1 MKKYL
6 FSFLSVVFL
15 AGFNMLDAAQIKI
28 AASLPDLASIA
39 SYIGGDKVE
48 TFSIARGNANSHYIE
63 VLPSYMI
70 RVSRANVY
78 LKVGLALDQW
88 ADDIIQGSRNGK
100 LTVVDCSGDIPVLE
114 KPTKADSILGDVH
127 SQGNPHYWLNPAN
140 GIIIAN
146 NILNALIKIDPEN
159 GEYYRSNFNRFK
171 QETENR
177 LINWKDKMSRIEV
190 KKLIGYH
197 SSWVYF
203 ADAFGLTI
211 SGYIEPLPGIP
222 PTGKHLSEL
231 INIIKSN
238 DIKILLQEPYFPD
251 DGPKFL
257 YRQTGI
263 KPFKVAPSCIGT
275 GKDEYFRHFDE
286 VINKIT
292 S

>member
-1 MKKYL
+1 MKKSL
-6 FSFLSVVFL
+6 FSFLLVIFW

-39 SYIGGDKVE
+39 SYIGGNKVE
-48 TFSIARGNANSHYIE
+48 TFSIARWNANPHYVE

-70 RVSRANVY
+70 RVARANVY

-100 LTVVDCSGDIPVLE
+100 LTVVDCSRDIPVLE
-114 KPTKADSILGDVH
+114 KPAKADAILCDVH
-127 SQGNPHYWLNPAN
+127 SQGNPNYWLNPDN

-159 GEYYRSNFNRFK
+159 GEYYQSNFNRFK
-171 QETENR
+171 QETDSR

-203 ADAFGLTI
+203 ADAFGMSI
-211 SGYIEPLPGIP
+211 S
-222 PTGKHLSEL
+222 
-231 INIIKSN
+231 
-238 DIKILLQEPYFPD
+238 
-251 DGPKFL
+251 
-257 YRQTGI
+257 
-263 KPFKVAPSCIGT
+263 
-275 GKDEYFRHFDE
+275 
-286 VINKIT
+286 
-292 S
+292 